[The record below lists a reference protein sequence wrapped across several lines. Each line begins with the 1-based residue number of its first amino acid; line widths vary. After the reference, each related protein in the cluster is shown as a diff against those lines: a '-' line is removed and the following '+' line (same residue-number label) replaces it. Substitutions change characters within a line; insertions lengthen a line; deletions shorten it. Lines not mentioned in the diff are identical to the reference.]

1 MHNVNILSSKPYIL
15 SFYTHTHTCVYAL
28 TKDKKQWSC

>member
-1 MHNVNILSSKPYIL
+1 
-15 SFYTHTHTCVYAL
+15 VYAL